1 MPPLSPDASAAV
13 IDSGQ
18 LPPPN
23 EMQEETTPPEMMEEA
38 PMQMSDGDGDEELST
53 DKAKLQLLKEELAQT
68 QSSLDA
74 DFIKTFQSS
83 LTPDEQELQF
93 GDPSA
98 FLALYEQKKGA
109 FLEEQINSKAGAISE
124 LESAIAAKEETLSYK
139 KAFSEFAKN
148 HPDASIEALRDFFQN
163 DMTPRQQE
171 EAAKMPP
178 LEFYEAVYAQFSKSA
193 PSDVKDEEVPLKL
206 EGGFGGNGGAVGG
219 QSPWFRRA

>member
-1 MPPLSPDASAAV
+1 MPPLSPDASAEV

-18 LPPPN
+18 LPSPT
-23 EMQEETTPPEMMEEA
+23 MQEESVPPEMMEEA
-38 PMQMSDGDGDEELST
+38 PMQMSEGDDELST

-74 DFIKTFQSS
+74 DFITSFQST
-83 LTPDEQELQF
+83 LTPEEQELQF

-109 FLEEQINSKAGAISE
+109 FLEEKINSKQGAISE
-124 LESAIAAKEETLSYK
+124 LEGAIASKEETVAYK

-148 HPDASIEALRDFFQN
+148 HPDASKEALRDFFQN

-171 EAAKMPP
+171 EVAKMPP
-178 LEFYEAVYAQFSKSA
+178 LEFYEAVYASFSKNA
-193 PSDVKDEEVPLKL
+193 PSDVVGEEVPLKL